1 MKRKIC
7 LLALLCLFGSAVAQ
21 NKNSGLVI
29 GDRVPDVVL
38 TGMIN
43 HSSDQIRLS
52 EFKGKLLIIDFWATW
67 CSPCIAMFPK
77 TDSLQKK
84 FSDKMVFL
92 PVTYQTKEEVTKLF
106 SKASRLKNIRLPTV
120 TGDKT
125 LHELFPHKELPHYVW
140 IGGDGLVKAITGTDE
155 VNADNIQKMMAPSA
169 PALVQKVDIIKVYN
183 REVPLLLGDN
193 SIEENV
199 LQYQKVIT
207 SFVPGLQCRFDILRY
222 DNGGVK
228 RITATNATLQ
238 MLFALA
244 WSNDS
249 RYFNNNRILVDVK
262 DPDRITTHETNQQIV
277 ITWMQSNTWCY
288 EIIVPSHLSSQVF
301 DLMQQDLLAC
311 FPQYTARVEKR
322 KRMCLVL
329 ERTSSVDKLKTSGS
343 HARVDFG
350 YYEAAMTNSTI
361 TRLVSQL
368 NIYLQHLPTPVVDR
382 TGYTGNID
390 VRLDADLTQV
400 STLREALH
408 AYDLDLVEQEVEI
421 EMLVIRD
428 RK

>member
-1 MKRKIC
+1 M
-7 LLALLCLFGSAVAQ
+7 ALLCLFGSAVAQ

-38 TGMIN
+38 TGVIN

-84 FSDKMVFL
+84 FSDKVVFL
-92 PVTYQTKEEVTKLF
+92 PVTYQSKEEVSKLF
-106 SKASRLKNIRLPTV
+106 SKAPRLKNILLPMV

-125 LHELFPHKELPHYVW
+125 FHELFPHKELPHYVW
-140 IGGDGLVKAITGTDE
+140 IGGDGVVRAITGTDE
-155 VNADNIQKMMAPSA
+155 VNVANIQKMLNTSA
-169 PALVQKVDIIKVYN
+169 SSLVEKIDVAKDYN
-183 REVPLLLGDN
+183 REIPLLLGHNGID
-193 SIEENV
+193 EKG
-199 LQYQKVIT
+199 LQYHKVIT

-222 DNGGVK
+222 NNGGVR

-249 RYFNNNRILVDVK
+249 RYFNNNRILAEVN
-262 DPDRITTHETNQQIV
+262 DPDRVTTHETNQQIV
-277 ITWMQSNTWCY
+277 NAWMQSNTWCY
-288 EIIVPSHLSSQVF
+288 EIIVPQHLSGKVF
-301 DLMQQDLLAC
+301 ELMQQDLLDF
-311 FPQYTARVEKR
+311 FPQYTAGVEKR

-329 ERTSSVDKLKTSGS
+329 ERTSTADKLKTSGNPT
-343 HARVDFG
+343 RVDFG
-350 YYEAAMTNSTI
+350 YYETTLTNSTI

-390 VRLDADLTQV
+390 LRLDADLTQV
-400 STLREALH
+400 NTLREALQ
-408 AYDLDLVEQEVEI
+408 AYDLDLVERETEI

-428 RK
+428 SK